1 MDVSE
6 SLWLEV
12 HKPVAALASV
22 SRGCSMSIVRGQ
34 ILGILYQC
42 IDELNEQLA
51 PEQQLRKAPQTGLF
65 SDSGRLDSLG
75 FVNFVALVEDKCES
89 CFRVALSLTEDGA
102 KQGDASPFDTV
113 SELADFIRQLLID
126 KKAIE
131 G

>member
-1 MDVSE
+1 
-6 SLWLEV
+6 
-12 HKPVAALASV
+12 
-22 SRGCSMSIVRGQ
+22 MSIVRGQ

-65 SDSGRLDSLG
+65 GGSGMLDSLG
-75 FVNFVALVEDKCES
+75 FVNFVALVEDKCER
-89 CFRVALSLTEDGA
+89 CFQVALSLTEDGA
-102 KQGDASPFDTV
+102 KQGDASPFETV
-113 SELADFIRQLLID
+113 GELADFIRQLLID